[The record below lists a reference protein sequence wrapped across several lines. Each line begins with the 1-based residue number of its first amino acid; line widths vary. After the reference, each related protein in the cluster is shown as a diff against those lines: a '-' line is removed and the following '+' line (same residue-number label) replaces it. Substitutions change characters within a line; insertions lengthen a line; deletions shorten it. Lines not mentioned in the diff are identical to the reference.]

1 MPSTGGFH
9 ELSSYFTACE
19 AHPEA
24 RFNELP
30 ADRREQIATCGA
42 AVIATLKDENIPMSD
57 IQMMLGTLAGMIV
70 HEESVPDG
78 LSKAD
83 LRSHCR
89 NMLVGAFERG
99 CDGISLLDLKR

>member
-1 MPSTGGFH
+1 MPSINGFH
-9 ELSSYFTACE
+9 ESSNYFTAYE
-19 AHPEA
+19 AHAEA

-30 ADRREQIATCGA
+30 AGSCEQIATWGA

-89 NMLVGAFERG
+89 NMLVGAFDRG
-99 CDGISLLDLKR
+99 CDDISLLDIKR

>member
-1 MPSTGGFH
+1 MPSTESFH

-19 AHPEA
+19 AHAEA

-30 ADRREQIATCGA
+30 ADRREKIATWSA

-70 HEESVPDG
+70 HGEIVPDG
-78 LSKAD
+78 LSKAE
-83 LRSHCR
+83 LRSHAR

>member
-1 MPSTGGFH
+1 MPSTDGFH
-9 ELSSYFTACE
+9 ELSSYFTVCE
-19 AHPEA
+19 AHAEA

-30 ADRREQIATCGA
+30 ADRREKIATWGA

-57 IQMMLGTLAGMIV
+57 IQMMLGTLSGMIV
-70 HEESVPDG
+70 HGETVPGG
-78 LSKAD
+78 LSKAE
-83 LRSHCR
+83 LRSHAR